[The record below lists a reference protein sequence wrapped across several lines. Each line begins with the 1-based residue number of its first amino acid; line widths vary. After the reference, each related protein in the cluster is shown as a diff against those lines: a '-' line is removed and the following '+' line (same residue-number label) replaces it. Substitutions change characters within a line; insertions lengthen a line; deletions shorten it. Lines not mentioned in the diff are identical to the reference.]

1 MKNAALSVSVF
12 GIYLLVTGLGFL
24 LMPNTML
31 SLFGVA
37 PTSEPW
43 LRIVGMLMLA
53 LAFYYIM
60 TARQENKQFFPLTI
74 PARIGVVIVLV
85 ALALLQIG
93 PIQLVLF
100 AGIDLLGA
108 IWTWWALRT

>member
-1 MKNAALSVSVF
+1 MKNAALSVLVF

-24 LMPNTML
+24 IIPNTTL

-43 LRIVGMLMLA
+43 IRIVGMLMLV

-60 TARQENKQFFPLTI
+60 TSRQGNKQFFPLTI
-74 PARIGVVIVLV
+74 PARLGVVVVLV

-100 AGIDLLGA
+100 AGVDLLGA

>member
-1 MKNAALSVSVF
+1 MKNAALSVLIF
-12 GIYLLVTGLGFL
+12 GIYLLVIGLGFL
-24 LMPNTML
+24 FLPNTML
-31 SLFGVA
+31 GLFGVA

-43 LRIVGMLMLA
+43 LRVVGMLLLV

-60 TARQENKQFFPLTI
+60 TARQENKPFYALTV
-74 PARIGVVIVLV
+74 PARIGVVVVLV

-100 AGIDLLGA
+100 ASLDLLGA

>member
-1 MKNAALSVSVF
+1 MKNAALSMLVF
-12 GIYLLVTGLGFL
+12 GIYLAVTGLGFL
-24 LMPNTML
+24 FMPNTTL
-31 SLFGVA
+31 GLFGGA

-43 LRIVGMLMLA
+43 IRVVGMLMLV

-60 TARQENKQFFPLTI
+60 TARQENKPFFALTV
-74 PARIGVVIVLV
+74 PARIGVVIVLF

-100 AGIDLLGA
+100 ASLDLLGA

>member
-1 MKNAALSVSVF
+1 MKNAALSILVF
-12 GIYLLVTGLGFL
+12 GIYVAVTGLGFL
-24 LMPNTML
+24 FMPNTML
-31 SLFGVA
+31 GLFGIA

-43 LRIVGMLMLA
+43 IRIVGMLMLA

-60 TARQENKQFFPLTI
+60 TSRQANKPFFALTV

-93 PIQLVLF
+93 PMQLVLF
-100 AGIDLLGA
+100 AIVDLLCV